1 MPSICTYD
9 ICTDY
14 MCWSGLF
21 TCSSLPPDYEA
32 FESKDLDIFISV
44 PQSPLMQEP
53 SACLLNYALVV
64 TLWFDMAAGFV
75 SRNQLG

>member
-1 MPSICTYD
+1 
-9 ICTDY
+9 

-53 SACLLNYALVV
+53 SAYLLNYALVV

-75 SRNQLG
+75 SRNQLGWGETQKSLEMWL